1 MSVLH
6 VMPTKTKDFKVLLV
20 FAILGTS
27 LPLIPKGISSVTSV
41 PHNVI
46 TVNIM
51 RIHALFVTLQ
61 KIKLQDMTAQVD

>member
-1 MSVLH
+1 
-6 VMPTKTKDFKVLLV
+6 MPTKTKDFRALLV
-20 FAILGTS
+20 FAILVIS
-27 LPLIPKGISSVTSV
+27 LLLIPKGILFVTSV

-61 KIKLQDMTAQVD
+61 KIKLQDMTVQED

>member
-6 VMPTKTKDFKVLLV
+6 VMPTKTKDFKGPLV
-20 FAILGTS
+20 YAILGTS
-27 LPLIPKGISSVTSV
+27 LLLIPKGISSVASV

-51 RIHALFVTLQ
+51 RIHVLFVTLQ
-61 KIKLQDMTAQVD
+61 KIKLQDMTTQVD